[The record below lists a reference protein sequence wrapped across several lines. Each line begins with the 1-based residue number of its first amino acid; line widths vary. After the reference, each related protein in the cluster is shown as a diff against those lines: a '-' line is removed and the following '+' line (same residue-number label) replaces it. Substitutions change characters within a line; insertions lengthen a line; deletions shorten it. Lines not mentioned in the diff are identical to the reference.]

1 MEEWKCYGV
10 ELKKKGDDVSHAS
23 LDEISHSKKT
33 DQNKEAGAQWAYWK
47 KIINGSKH
55 PFLPHFSNL
64 CHNPYPQILYFFD
77 SLMCL
82 CLSHTHD
89 IICFWLR
96 A

>member
-47 KIINGSKH
+47 KLSMAVNI
-55 PFLPHFSNL
+55 PFFLTLVIFVPILILKFYTL
-64 CHNPYPQILYFFD
+64 LTLWCAYVCLILMILYVFD
-77 SLMCL
+77 
-82 CLSHTHD
+82 
-89 IICFWLR
+89 
-96 A
+96 